1 VNDALKKDKRKY
13 TRVKR
18 KKTSRLPRW
27 RFRCLPAPAR
37 FSTVIVL
44 SSEARALEE
53 LLIVYVSLVITGIV
67 SYLVLRLGE
76 RVLIRLG
83 RTGIRVLTRIMGL
96 ILAAV
101 AVQFV
106 ISGIKEAFSL

>member
-1 VNDALKKDKRKY
+1 
-13 TRVKR
+13 
-18 KKTSRLPRW
+18 
-27 RFRCLPAPAR
+27 
-37 FSTVIVL
+37 VIVL